1 MKFYKYKYDFDY
13 WNKIINKKLT
23 CVYSNY
29 SYVRFYKNGKKHNIK
44 NCALFDFNNKYK
56 QFFLNGINFS
66 NEKRFTKQ
74 SWRRF
79 AKLQIFK

>member
-29 SYVRFYKNGKKHNIK
+29 NYVRFYKNGIKHNIK
-44 NCALFDFNNKYK
+44 NFALFDINNKYK
-56 QFFLNGINFS
+56 EFFLNGISYGDKYN
-66 NEKRFTKQ
+66 FTKQ

-79 AKLQIFK
+79 VKLKAFI